1 MANSPLSQITWDTI
15 SKPIRSRPAAT
26 SAAWTPACQT

>member
-1 MANSPLSQITWDTI
+1 MAKRPLSQITWLTI

-26 SAAWTPACQT
+26 SPACTPACQT

>member
-1 MANSPLSQITWDTI
+1 MAKRPLSQMICDTI